1 MNSPLWHFIKKEFIQ
16 LLRDRRMLWVAV
28 GVPIIQLLAF
38 GYVASTDIKHVP
50 TAIFDQSKTYYSR
63 TYLESFKNSGYFD
76 FKYYVTDIKQAQD
89 LLDGGKATVV
99 LRIPSDFS
107 HKVVSGTPVK
117 VQVLVDGSN
126 SSTATV
132 ILGYLQQINFSQA
145 DLQLKQNL
153 NRRGMGD
160 INLDFL
166 DLRPRVWYN
175 PDLKSVFF
183 MVPAIFALTLLIQ
196 TMNLTALSIV
206 KEKEKG
212 TLEQLAVTP
221 LKPYE
226 LILGKIIPYALVAF
240 IDIGLITLV
249 ATLWFGVILKGSIL
263 LLFTLGMIYAATGL
277 GLGVFIST
285 ISRTQRQ
292 SLMSTIFILGPANI
306 LSGFIFPIAN
316 MPPFIQAITYLI
328 PVRYFLVIARGIFL
342 KGNGLASLWGDV
354 WPMAL
359 FAIIILTLSIV
370 RFRKKLD

>member
-16 LLRDRRMLWVAV
+16 LLRDPRMLWLAI
-28 GVPIIQLLAF
+28 GVPIIQLIAF

-63 TYLESFKNSGYFD
+63 TYLESYKNSGYFD
-76 FKYYVTDIKQAQD
+76 FKYYVDDVKQARD
-89 LLDGGKATVV
+89 LLDSGKATLV
-99 LRIPSDFS
+99 LRIPNDFS
-107 HKVVSGTPVK
+107 RKVVSGRT
-117 VQVLVDGSN
+117 VQVQALVDGSN

-132 ILGYLQQINFSQA
+132 ILGYLQQINFAQA
-145 DLQLKQNL
+145 NQLLRDNL
-153 NRRGMGD
+153 NRRGIGE
-160 INLDFL
+160 IKLDLL
-166 DLRPRVWYN
+166 DLRSRVWYN

-212 TLEQLAVTP
+212 TMEQLAVTP

-226 LILGKIIPYALVAF
+226 LILGKLIPYALVAF
-240 IDIGLITLV
+240 LDIALITLV
-249 ATLWFGVILKGSIL
+249 ATLWFGVILKGSLL
-263 LLFTLGMIYAATGL
+263 LLFVFGMIYAATGL

-292 SLMSTIFILGPANI
+292 SLMATVFILGPANI

-328 PVRYFLVIARGIFL
+328 PVRYFLVIARGLFL
-342 KGNGLASLWGDV
+342 KGNGFASLWPEV
-354 WPMAL
+354 WPLIL
-359 FAIIILTLSIV
+359 FAVVVLALSIM